1 MTVYVQ
7 GKAQKAPERTL
18 SLHLS
23 LIFSIETAYSYQKKE
38 ITKKVEGQNLISMDT
53 MLLDSN
59 GRCSTKKSQ
68 GIHRNRKVLPIQKK
82 KNKSTETVL
91 EKELRT
97 HLLDQEF
104 KYLV

>member
-23 LIFSIETAYSYQKKE
+23 LIFSTETVYSYQKKE

-59 GRCSTKKSQ
+59 GRCSTKNHKVYIETERYCPFRRKRINQQKLSLK
-68 GIHRNRKVLPIQKK
+68 RN
-82 KNKSTETVL
+82 
-91 EKELRT
+91 
-97 HLLDQEF
+97 
-104 KYLV
+104 